1 MNFPQLF
8 RLAERLAH
16 QIKASGFQ
24 ADAIVALTRGGWIP
38 ARLLSD
44 GLGIRELLSI
54 GLRYSDTSRTDLIAY
69 SLPDPMPTARK
80 LLLVEDCLESGR
92 SLQEARRLLEAA
104 GNEVRTA
111 SLYITRQ
118 TVTAPDYHV
127 IAAATPPAFPWERP
141 EPRP

>member
-1 MNFPQLF
+1 MNFPQLLKLTDT
-8 RLAERLAH
+8 LALK
-16 QIKASGFQ
+16 IKASGFQ

-54 GLRYSDTSRTDLIAY
+54 GLRYSDARRTDLVAY

-92 SLQEARRLLEAA
+92 SLQEAKRLLEAA

-118 TVTAPDYHV
+118 TMTAPDYHV
-127 IAAATPPAFPWERP
+127 IAVATPPTFPWERP
-141 EPRP
+141 APKP

>member
-1 MNFPQLF
+1 MNFPQLL
-8 RLAERLAH
+8 RLAERLAR
-16 QIKASGFQ
+16 QIKVSGFQ

-44 GLGIRELLSI
+44 SLGIRELLSI
-54 GLRYSDTSRTDLIAY
+54 GLRYGDASRTNLIAY
-69 SLPDPMPTARK
+69 SLPDPMPTGRR

-92 SLQEARRLLEAA
+92 SLQEARRILEAA

-111 SLYITRQ
+111 SLCITHQ

-141 EPRP
+141 EPRL